1 MLFKQTLT
9 EYLSRASHVRA
20 VRTDVGDVIQAM
32 AAAATEIAALI
43 TLGPLV
49 ETLDE
54 GISYN
59 ADLERRAHIIVMDAL
74 KAGPVAAVL
83 SEAAEEIESLDP
95 KASLAV
101 AVDPLDGSS
110 NINTNITIG
119 TIFSIRHAGQAGAS
133 ALGAFGAAGTR
144 QLAAGI
150 FVYGPQTTLALTLG
164 NGVDIF
170 TLDPRDGK
178 FKLTRSEVHIRQ
190 GAHEYAINASNY
202 RHWESPVRIFIDD
215 CLNGA
220 VGLRGTDF
228 NMRWIASLV
237 AETFRVL
244 SRGGIFLY
252 PADSRAGYENGRQ
265 HLLYE
270 AAPIAFIVEQAGGRA
285 TTGRGRILDIVP
297 TSLHQR
303 VPLIFG
309 SDDAVLRLEMLHE
322 GPNIDVERSQ
332 LFPSRSLFRTGG

>member
-1 MLFKQTLT
+1 MLQKQSLA
-9 EYLSRASHVRA
+9 EYFSRASQVFS
-20 VRTDVGDVIQAM
+20 VRTDVGDVVQAM
-32 AAAATEIAALI
+32 ASAATEIAALI
-43 TLGPLV
+43 SLGPLV
-49 ETLDE
+49 ETLEE
-54 GISYN
+54 GVSYH
-59 ADLERRAHIIVMDAL
+59 ACDDAQHDLERRAQ
-74 KAGPVAAVL
+74 
-83 SEAAEEIESLDP
+83 
-95 KASLAV
+95 V
-101 AVDPLDGSS
+101 AVVPLDGSR

-150 FVYGPQTTLALTLG
+150 FVYGPQTNLALTVG

-178 FKLTRSEVHIRQ
+178 FKLTQSEVHILQ
-190 GAHEYAINASNY
+190 GVHEYAINASNY

-220 VGLRGTDF
+220 VGLRGADF

-252 PADSRAGYENGRQ
+252 PADNRAGYENGRQ

-285 TTGRGRILDIVP
+285 STGRGRILDIVP
-297 TSLHQR
+297 TSLHER

-309 SDDAVLRLEMLHE
+309 SDDAVQRVEKLHE
-322 GPNIDVERSQ
+322 GPNINVERSQ
-332 LFPSRSLFRTGG
+332 LFPSRSLFRA

>member
-59 ADLERRAHIIVMDAL
+59 ADDDPQHDLERRAHIIVMDAL

-170 TLDPRDGK
+170 TLDPRGITGPY
-178 FKLTRSEVHIRQ
+178 LHRRLSE
-190 GAHEYAINASNY
+190 
-202 RHWESPVRIFIDD
+202 
-215 CLNGA
+215 
-220 VGLRGTDF
+220 
-228 NMRWIASLV
+228 
-237 AETFRVL
+237 
-244 SRGGIFLY
+244 RGGGIARHGFQHAL
-252 PADSRAGYENGRQ
+252 DRLAGRRN
-265 HLLYE
+265 L
-270 AAPIAFIVEQAGGRA
+270 P
-285 TTGRGRILDIVP
+285 
-297 TSLHQR
+297 
-303 VPLIFG
+303 
-309 SDDAVLRLEMLHE
+309 
-322 GPNIDVERSQ
+322 
-332 LFPSRSLFRTGG
+332 RSLARRNISLSG